1 MTDSRRRCGKPFGLK
16 RRRVAL
22 AVELDPERE
31 LIGQAAIEG
40 DPAALVG
47 AEEPDL
53 SQPVPGPVRDHAEYG
68 EDGERLD
75 GGAQAPPLRLAGE
88 VLAALAGGLG
98 GGPAADLGRGQ
109 AGGLGAG
116 ADQGRALGLALRS
129 GGVDEP
135 EGEGGDV
142 VATAGAVGL
151 VDQGPDRLL
160 HRVGAGEDEADPLL
174 VDHRRQPVGT
184 EQEDV
189 ARGRRDGLDIDLDL
203 RLGAQGPGDDRALG
217 VVLGLGVG
225 DLALAPHLLD
235 QRVVAG
241 EAFDLAPAQPVGAA
255 VADVADADLLVGGV
269 DDRGGDRRPHPGQR
283 GVVVRELVDLPVRG
297 LDRRPQECLRAPVGE
312 VAVEGVGRGPR
323 GDLARLGAT
332 HPVGDDED
340 RGPDE
345 ERVLVGA
352 PLAAGVGSERLV
364 VDPEHYGH
372 PASNLKRCRRS

>member
-1 MTDSRRRCGKPFGLK
+1 MAGDRFAAALRKPFGLK

-53 SQPVPGPVRDHAEYG
+53 SQPVPGPVGDRAEDGEYG
-68 EDGERLD
+68 ERLG

-88 VLAALAGGLG
+88 ALAALAGGLG

-116 ADQGRALGLALRS
+116 ADQGRALGLALGS

-174 VDHRRQPVGT
+174 VDHRRQPVRT

-189 ARGRRDGLDIDLDL
+189 ARGRRDGLDVDLDL
-203 RLGAQGPGDDRALG
+203 RLGAEGPGDDRALG

-241 EAFDLAPAQPVGAA
+241 EAFDLPPAQPVGAA

-269 DDRGGDRRPHPGQR
+269 DDRGGDRRPHPGQG

-297 LDRRPQECLRAPVGE
+297 LDRRPQERLRAPVGE

-323 GDLARLGAT
+323 GDLAGLGAT

-340 RGPDE
+340 RGADE

-352 PLAAGVGSERLV
+352 PLAAGVGSECLV
-364 VDPEHYGH
+364 VDPEHH
-372 PASNLKRCRRS
+372 VTPPRT